1 MSFLPSAS
9 PPAVHQ
15 LKNSKLPLALGS
27 GLMPSAASASRPW
40 VAVMEVVE
48 PGVFSAAAA
57 SVGVSAAI
65 TAVGVS
71 AAAATVLVGTAGT
84 AVAVGVSVPQ
94 AARSG
99 MSITARAASQAT
111 RVFNID
117 I

>member
-15 LKNSKLPLALGS
+15 LKNSKLPLALVS

-40 VAVMEVVE
+40 VAVMEVVV
-48 PGVFSAAAA
+48 PGVFSGVAAPDVA

-71 AAAATVLVGTAGT
+71 AAAAMVLVGEAVT

-94 AARSG
+94 AAS
-99 MSITARAASQAT
+99 S
-111 RVFNID
+111 
-117 I
+117 